1 MLFSLDLKR
10 HSSAVVVCLPAWQDF
25 TYFFDLLVTYLKPK
39 KELFYMLDYS
49 YILEVIKCV
58 EIMK

>member
-10 HSSAVVVCLPAWQDF
+10 QSSAVVVCLPAWQGF
-25 TYFFDLLVTYLKPK
+25 TSIFDLLVTYLEPE

-49 YILEVIKCV
+49 YILEVIK
-58 EIMK
+58 

>member
-25 TYFFDLLVTYLKPK
+25 TYFFDLLVTYLEPE
-39 KELFYMLDYS
+39 KELFYMLEYS
-49 YILEVIKCV
+49 HMLEVIKLA